1 MKVEI
6 KVYKGL
12 MHGFLTMGGAIKEV
26 SSVLAFIIKK
36 LIIIYNLFYIILKI
50 NFDNLF
56 ISL

>member
-26 SSVLAFIIKK
+26 SSVIDFINKK
-36 LIIIYNLFYIILKI
+36 LIIIYNFILYYFENK
-50 NFDNLF
+50 F
-56 ISL
+56 